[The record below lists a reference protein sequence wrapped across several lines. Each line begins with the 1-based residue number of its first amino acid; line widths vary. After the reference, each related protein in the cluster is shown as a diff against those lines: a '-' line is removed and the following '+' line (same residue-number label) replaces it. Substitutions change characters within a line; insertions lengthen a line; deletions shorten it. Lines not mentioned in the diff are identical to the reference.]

1 MLNCQICLFHECIA
15 SDNAAAK
22 SSCCV
27 QDIISSQPDVKN
39 KVVMKRKK
47 QQIFSSVYVYYTII
61 EMFLHVLMGNIVS
74 NRFHLALN

>member
-15 SDNAAAK
+15 SAVK

-39 KVVMKRKK
+39 KVVMKRK
-47 QQIFSSVYVYYTII
+47 QQIFSSVYVYYMII